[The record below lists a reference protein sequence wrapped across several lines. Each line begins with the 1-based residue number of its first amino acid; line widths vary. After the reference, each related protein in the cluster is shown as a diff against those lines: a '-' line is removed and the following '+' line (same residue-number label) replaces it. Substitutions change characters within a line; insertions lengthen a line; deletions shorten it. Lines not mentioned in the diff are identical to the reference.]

1 MAKQRAHHGEPPL
14 SWLWDYYP
22 LARDAWGNVLG
33 FNDGSGD
40 GHIIRMRMWLRAAP
54 MSNFPP
60 PVYRPAQAPLPP
72 MFQDGG
78 SRDCYIPTDADMALV
93 KRLFGDVA
101 DAGNPPWPQIAARL
115 IAAGQDR
122 DKLATYNAPTLL
134 LLLAEAEGM
143 NAGGNGGTSA
153 RKPGKGKGDR
163 PKVTAAEANTTT
175 DAGQAEDREDLSPS
189 RVKARALH
197 DWAMECIPGAERMT
211 RTELYNAIKARLE
224 AETAKAHGRQAELLA
239 ELCESLPPNAEAF
252 GKYLRDAGIKVYNSR
267 GDRHPTRSIRRRD
280 QI

>member
-1 MAKQRAHHGEPPL
+1 MAKQRVHHGEPPL
-14 SWLWDYYP
+14 TWLWDYYP

-40 GHIIRMRMWLRAAP
+40 GHTIRMRMWLRAAP

-60 PVYRPAQAPLPP
+60 PAYRPAQAPLPP

-153 RKPGKGKGDR
+153 RKPGKAKGGR
-163 PKVTAAEANTTT
+163 PKVTDAEAEKRRELI
-175 DAGQAEDREDLSPS
+175 AEWQ
-189 RVKARALH
+189 RA
-197 DWAMECIPGAERMT
+197 
-211 RTELYNAIKARLE
+211 
-224 AETAKAHGRQAELLA
+224 
-239 ELCESLPPNAEAF
+239 
-252 GKYLRDAGIKVYNSR
+252 RDAGVRMKDFCKDR
-267 GDRHPTRSIRRRD
+267 GCSVKYLEKCVNWASQRSRRD
-280 QI
+280 TTA